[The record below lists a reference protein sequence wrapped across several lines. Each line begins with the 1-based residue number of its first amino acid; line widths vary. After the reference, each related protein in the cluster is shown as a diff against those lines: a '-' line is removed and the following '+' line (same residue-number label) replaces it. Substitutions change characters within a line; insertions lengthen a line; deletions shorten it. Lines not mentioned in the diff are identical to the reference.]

1 MFTNGGT
8 NDENDFLISFFNFN
22 NVINKF
28 LPNSFF
34 FFPERGLHAETKAAV
49 QPKSPPITHKTTI
62 MSTFSESQLR
72 THPLSKDFSCLQLWI
87 PKSDPRVTIVVM
99 DRVRKRNAISTIM
112 WKEIG
117 RVFSILGTNGD
128 DCRAIILMGAGTK
141 AFTSGIDVRDPNFG
155 LSFSPKQETIDVARR
170 GLLFYPQIIEMQQ
183 CFTKVEECPIPV
195 IAAIQ
200 GSCIGAGVDLSSA
213 CDIRLCS
220 SKARFSVREV
230 KIGLA
235 ADVGTLQRFPKIT
248 GNDSR
253 VRELCLTGEIFS
265 AQEAL
270 RIGFV
275 SRITDR
281 LLEDALQLATNIA
294 KNSPV
299 AVTGTKRS
307 LVYSRDHTVGDGLT
321 HIATHNTAALMTDDL
336 SKAIVA
342 SMQNELAEFDKIPKM
357 SKL

>member
-1 MFTNGGT
+1 
-8 NDENDFLISFFNFN
+8 
-22 NVINKF
+22 
-28 LPNSFF
+28 
-34 FFPERGLHAETKAAV
+34 
-49 QPKSPPITHKTTI
+49 
-62 MSTFSESQLR
+62 
-72 THPLSKDFSCLQLWI
+72 
-87 PKSDPRVTIVVM
+87 M

-117 RVFSILGTNGD
+117 QVFSIMGTSGD
-128 DCRAIILMGAGTK
+128 DCRVIVLMGAGTK
-141 AFTSGIDVRDPNFG
+141 AFTSGIDVTDPNFG
-155 LSFSPKQETIDVARR
+155 LAPSAEKEKLDVARK
-170 GLLFYPQIIEMQQ
+170 GLRFYPQIIEMQQ
-183 CFTKVEECPIPV
+183 CFTRVEECPIPV

-220 SKARFSVREV
+220 STSKFSVREV
-230 KIGLA
+230 QIGLA

-281 LLEDALQLATNIA
+281 LLEDALQLATTIA
-294 KNSPV
+294 QNSPV

-307 LVYSRDHTVGDGLT
+307 LVYSRDHTVADGLV

-336 SKAIVA
+336 PKAIMA
-342 SMQNELAEFDKIPKM
+342 SMQKQSAEFDKIPKL